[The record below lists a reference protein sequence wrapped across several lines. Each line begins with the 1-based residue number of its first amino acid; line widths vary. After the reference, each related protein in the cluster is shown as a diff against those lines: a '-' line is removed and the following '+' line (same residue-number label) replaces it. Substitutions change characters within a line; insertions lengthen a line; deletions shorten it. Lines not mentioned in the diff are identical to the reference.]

1 MRKALILMPTKRR
14 SLPPGWTDA
23 DPPEPDE
30 SAFAERVRQLQPDD
44 PGFDAWLKQRH
55 GGINPYLEKRKVK
68 VRRGSRRPRRS

>member
-1 MRKALILMPTKRR
+1 MPTKRR

-55 GGINPYLEKRKVK
+55 GGINP
-68 VRRGSRRPRRS
+68 